1 MAFDKSNIGKK
12 CYINLSQEAGIDDSS
27 LGKIIGYYNESNEEY
42 YFVSIIPDG
51 KVIKVYDDSLINII
65 DDGSGG
71 SVTPEAI
78 VDATGQMDSTQ
89 KSQMLS
95 DLNAQEKITAS
106 GILKGDGNGG
116 VTAAVEGIDYGT
128 YSKPSWG
135 IPSIDFDSSTQ
146 AQLLPDVT
154 NVDNGK
160 FARVVNGAWAAVTV
174 PEAAGGDF

>member
-1 MAFDKSNIGKK
+1 MAFDKSNIGKS
-12 CYINLSQEAGIDDSS
+12 CYINISNEAGIDDSA
-27 LGKIIGYYNESNEEY
+27 LAKIIGYFNEANEEY

-65 DDGSGG
+65 DDGSSG

-78 VDATGQMDSTQ
+78 VDATGQMDSAQ

-116 VTAAVEGIDYGT
+116 ISAAIEGTDYGIV
-128 YSKPSWG
+128 P
-135 IPSIDFDSSTQ
+135 
-146 AQLLPDVT
+146 AVT
-154 NVDNGK
+154 NVDDGK
-160 FARVVNGAWAAVTV
+160 FARVVSGAWAAVTV
-174 PEAAGGDF
+174 PEAAGEMF

>member
-1 MAFDKSNIGKK
+1 MAFDKSNIGKS
-12 CYINLSQEAGIDDSS
+12 CYINISNEAGIDDSA
-27 LGKIIGYYNESNEEY
+27 LAKIIGYFNEANEEY

-65 DDGSGG
+65 DDGG

-116 VTAAVEGIDYGT
+116 ITAAVEGTDYGIV
-128 YSKPSWG
+128 P
-135 IPSIDFDSSTQ
+135 
-146 AQLLPDVT
+146 AVT
-154 NVDNGK
+154 NIDDGK
-160 FARVVNGAWAAVTV
+160 FARVVNGAWAAVTI

>member
-1 MAFDKSNIGKK
+1 MAFDKSNIGKS
-12 CYINLSQEAGIDDSS
+12 CYINISNEAGIDDSA
-27 LGKIIGYYNESNEEY
+27 LAKIIGYFNEANEEY

-65 DDGSGG
+65 DDSG

-116 VTAAVEGIDYGT
+116 ITAAVEGTDYGIV
-128 YSKPSWG
+128 P
-135 IPSIDFDSSTQ
+135 
-146 AQLLPDVT
+146 AVT
-154 NVDNGK
+154 NVDDGK
-160 FARVVNGAWAAVTV
+160 FARVVSGAWAAVTV
-174 PEAAGGDF
+174 PEAAGEMF

>member
-1 MAFDKSNIGKK
+1 MAFDKSNIGKS
-12 CYINLSQEAGIDDSS
+12 CYINMSSETGIDDSA
-27 LGKIIGYYNESNEEY
+27 LAKIIGYFNEANEEY

-116 VTAAVEGIDYGT
+116 ITAAVEGTDYGI
-128 YSKPSWG
+128 
-135 IPSIDFDSSTQ
+135 IP
-146 AQLLPDVT
+146 AVT
-154 NVDNGK
+154 NVDDGK
-160 FARVVNGAWAAVTV
+160 FARVVNGAWSAVTV
-174 PEAAGGDF
+174 PEAAGNSF

>member
-12 CYINLSQEAGIDDSS
+12 CYINLSQEAGIDDSA
-27 LGKIIGYYNESNEEY
+27 LAKIIGYFNEANEEY

-65 DDGSGG
+65 DDGG

-78 VDATGQMDSTQ
+78 VNATGQMDSTQ

-116 VTAAVEGIDYGT
+116 ITAAIEGIDYGIVPAVT
-128 YSKPSWG
+128 
-135 IPSIDFDSSTQ
+135 ST
-146 AQLLPDVT
+146 
-154 NVDNGK
+154 DNGK
-160 FARVVNGAWAAVTV
+160 FARVVDGAWAAVTV
-174 PEAAGGDF
+174 PEASGEVF

>member
-1 MAFDKSNIGKK
+1 MAFDKSNIGKS
-12 CYINLSQEAGIDDSS
+12 CYINMSNEAGIDDSA
-27 LGKIIGYYNESNEEY
+27 LAKIIGYFNEANEEY

-65 DDGSGG
+65 DDGSGS

-106 GILKGDGNGG
+106 GMLKGDGNGG
-116 VTAAVEGIDYGT
+116 VSAAVEGTDYGVV
-128 YSKPSWG
+128 P
-135 IPSIDFDSSTQ
+135 
-146 AQLLPDVT
+146 AVT
-154 NVDNGK
+154 NVDDGK
-160 FARVVNGAWAAVTV
+160 FARVVNGAWSAVAV
-174 PEAAGGDF
+174 PEASGNSF